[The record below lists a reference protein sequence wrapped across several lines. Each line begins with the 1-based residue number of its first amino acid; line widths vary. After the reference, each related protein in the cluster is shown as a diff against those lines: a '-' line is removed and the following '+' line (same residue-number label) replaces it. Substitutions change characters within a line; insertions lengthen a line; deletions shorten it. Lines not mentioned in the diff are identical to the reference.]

1 MPYFSVITPVYNRI
15 DEIRDLLD
23 SLSKQTNKNFEVI
36 IVEDGSTTPCKS
48 VVECYSETL
57 NVKYFYKSNEYVLEF
72 MEIEEKER
80 EKIIQKCLMLERS
93 QNKTTM

>member
-1 MPYFSVITPVYNRI
+1 MIKAEGI
-15 DEIRDLLD
+15 IL
-23 SLSKQTNKNFEVI
+23 KKN
-36 IVEDGSTTPCKS
+36 
-48 VVECYSETL
+48 
-57 NVKYFYKSNEYVLEF
+57 FYKSNEYVLEF